1 MGVDLRPYRL
11 LDSHRSIS
19 LSLYNFGTTL
29 RTTCVHEHIWRSQG
43 HAVPTSDHTAVSRSH
58 RGDSGSRRSA
68 SPFRPH
74 RRVAV
79 VQRRSQLQ
87 PTVPPVVQHV
97 CVAVNYCR
105 CLRSLGHWS
114 GVGEDSR
121 AHRRLRNWSVLSS
134 FRLFARHSWL
144 DGGKDERLSV
154 AEPRIGGSRRS
165 SSWNGPARV
174 ISDIPHSSRCETTNR
189 HALCGGSSRPEA
201 ILRLPSRRGR
211 GSKVAAASFSATAAR
226 YIATRQL
233 ARRSTGDN
241 VFTEFPRVL
250 DGGAACRVIEDTPH
264 LLRSRLVEGSSEC
277 RNGLLVV
284 A

>member
-154 AEPRIGGSRRS
+154 AEPRIGGGRADRVPGMDPRESSPTYHIHLAARRQTGTLCAAGVVDRRPS
-165 SSWNGPARV
+165 SVCPPAEVAVR
-174 ISDIPHSSRCETTNR
+174 
-189 HALCGGSSRPEA
+189 
-201 ILRLPSRRGR
+201 RLPLHRFLRPRLGTSRH
-211 GSKVAAASFSATAAR
+211 GS
-226 YIATRQL
+226 
-233 ARRSTGDN
+233 
-241 VFTEFPRVL
+241 
-250 DGGAACRVIEDTPH
+250 
-264 LLRSRLVEGSSEC
+264 
-277 RNGLLVV
+277 
-284 A
+284 